1 MCSYLGKKAMKAESN
16 FNRALREAV
25 SGELSDAIL
34 HEAKIPHT
42 FSDGF
47 LRKMDKLTKAEKS
60 RFWRMTSTVPKRFAV
75 IMASL
80 LIITLTACSIPSV
93 RAAVVGFIK
102 ETYDN
107 CVRLFTGDVGSNKI
121 SDQYGLTELPDGF
134 TETDRTESNSRR
146 IVSYQNANGN
156 QIILT
161 QNTAED
167 YSVFLDNENG
177 KLSEISI
184 SDMNVTVYESDDCTV
199 AVWLQDSYAFHLA
212 VYGDYDTDSIIR
224 LIKSVQPSKAK

>member
-1 MCSYLGKKAMKAESN
+1 MTENNLSI
-16 FNRALREAV
+16 ALREVV
-25 SGELSDAIL
+25 SSEFSN
-34 HEAKIPHT
+34 IPINEDEINYT
-42 FSDGF
+42 FSNRF
-47 LRKMDKLTKAEKS
+47 LNRMDKLTKVEKS
-60 RFWRMTSTVPKRFAV
+60 RFWRMTNTAPRRVAV
-75 IMASL
+75 VLASL
-80 LIITLTACSIPSV
+80 LIIILTACSIPPV

-156 QIILT
+156 QIILAQSIT
-161 QNTAED
+161 ED

-184 SDMNVTVYESDDCTV
+184 SDMNVSVYDSDDCTV

-212 VYGDYDTDSIIR
+212 VYGDYDMDFIIR
-224 LIKSVQPSKAK
+224 LIEAVQPSTTK